1 LEPPARSS
9 QMAARARDAA
19 GQGLLATVTA
29 VFGLFAG
36 LGSLLAILGGVALT
50 IRFRASGLPTEA
62 IVSGLPIRLFLSI
75 GLDLT
80 LQLLILAILAGLAAW
95 TSSARRRAVLAVLA
109 TAVLAYPFTRI
120 VSGNWWYALGG
131 AALATAV
138 VLLVLST
145 RVFKDQD
152 LTAFL
157 ALLGVVVA
165 LFVVWRFVFEWTAVD
180 VLDAKACLVNNQN
193 PVSGLF
199 IGEGE
204 SRIYLGVTSF
214 GPARI
219 VAIPGDD
226 VSRLLIGNKVEDV
239 RCPKGVTRP
248 ASQGK

>member
-1 LEPPARSS
+1 MEPS
-9 QMAARARDAA
+9 AAAVRDAA
-19 GQGLLATVTA
+19 SQGLLATVTA

-80 LQLLILAILAGLAAW
+80 LQLLIVAILAALAAW
-95 TSSARRRAVLAVLA
+95 TSSGFRRAVLAVLA
-109 TAVLAYPFTRI
+109 TAVLAYPFTRV
-120 VSGNWWYALGG
+120 VSGNWWYLLGG
-131 AALATAV
+131 AALATAL
-138 VLLVLST
+138 VLLVLSLT
-145 RVFKDQD
+145 VFKGKD

-165 LFVVWRFVFEWTAVD
+165 LFAVWRFVFEWTAVD
-180 VLDAKACLVNNQN
+180 VLDAKACLANNQN
-193 PVSGLF
+193 PVSGML

-204 SRIYLGVTSF
+204 SRIYLGVASP
-214 GPARI
+214 GSARI
-219 VAIPGDD
+219 VAIPGAD
-226 VSRLLIGNKVEDV
+226 VSRLLIGKRVEDV
-239 RCPKGVTRP
+239 ACPTGVLRP